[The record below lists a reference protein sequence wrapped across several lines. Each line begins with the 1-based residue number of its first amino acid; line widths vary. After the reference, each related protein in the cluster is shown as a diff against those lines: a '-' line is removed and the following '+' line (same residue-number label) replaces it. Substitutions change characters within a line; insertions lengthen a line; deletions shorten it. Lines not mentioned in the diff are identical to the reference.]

1 MGHQKIHLV
10 CKNAAIA
17 QDEVFPKAGHV
28 RRIQERHM
36 RLFGRARGLA
46 VVAGAAG
53 RGDVHPVVCAA
64 LRHRHDVLAREV
76 FFV

>member
-1 MGHQKIHLV
+1 
-10 CKNAAIA
+10 
-17 QDEVFPKAGHV
+17 
-28 RRIQERHM
+28 M

-46 VVAGAAG
+46 VVAGTAG